1 MNKSQ
6 LVDVVKQKTDL
17 TKKDV
22 EQVVSAVF
30 ESMEEALV
38 TGDKVAIAG
47 FGTFAVRERAE
58 RRGRNPKT
66 QEELVVPAAKVPVFR
81 PFKTLK
87 ESIDK

>member
-6 LVDVVKQKTDL
+6 LIDVVKQKTDL

-47 FGTFAVRERAE
+47 FGTFDVRERAE

-87 ESIDK
+87 AAIDK

>member
-6 LVDVVKQKTDL
+6 LIDAVKQKTDL

-22 EQVVSAVF
+22 ELVVSTVF
-30 ESMEEALV
+30 ESMEEALI

-66 QEELVVPAAKVPVFR
+66 QEEIVVPRAKVPVFR

-87 ESIDK
+87 EAIDK

>member
-6 LVDVVKQKTDL
+6 LIDAVKQKTDL

-22 EQVVSAVF
+22 ELVVSTVF
-30 ESMEEALV
+30 ESMEEALI

-66 QEELVVPAAKVPVFR
+66 QEEIVVPAAK
-81 PFKTLK
+81 
-87 ESIDK
+87 

>member
-6 LVDVVKQKTDL
+6 LIDAVKQKTDL

-22 EQVVSAVF
+22 ELVVSTVF
-30 ESMEEALV
+30 ESMEEALI

-66 QEELVVPAAKVPVFR
+66 QEEIVVPAAKVPVFR

-87 ESIDK
+87 EAIDK